1 VLRVACA
8 KGAEVKPGDR
18 LVVIEAMKMQNPIF
32 CEYHGTVSDVSV
44 EEGQA
49 VNTGDALVHVDE
61 IE

>member
-1 VLRVACA
+1 
-8 KGAEVKPGDR
+8 
-18 LVVIEAMKMQNPIF
+18 MQNPIF